1 MSVQVKM
8 NGMLVTEMVQISSES
23 EFDDQ
28 DLVQPLNYQVED
40 FQPVYQ
46 SEVYQELH
54 RRTSDHSFDT
64 RAVMAKDDKVRKKS
78 FFAKF
83 S

>member
-1 MSVQVKM
+1 M
-8 NGMLVTEMVQISSES
+8 NGLLVTEMVQISSEP
-23 EFDDQ
+23 EFNDP
-28 DLVQPLNYQVED
+28 DLVPTLNYQVEE